1 MKILFVTDLYPVK
14 QGEKNCPLTL
24 HRFVANWIQL
34 KNQVDVIRPNFLL
47 NSFLRGKVFHKNGFY
62 EYENVRIFNVNYFSP
77 FLFDITKKLPTE
89 IDLKSYDII
98 VAHMPSGIIL
108 ANKIAKKYNIPLVCG
123 VHCSD
128 IEILT
133 KLMYRFYFKK
143 KLEEAYKNSKK
154 IACRSFVLQK
164 KFCELYPDLAD
175 KTFVAPSGIS
185 VVGINSPL
193 PYPPPQGGRRTD
205 KTPTYEPLTSNLS
218 PLTIITCAN
227 LIKRKNVNKLILAIN
242 DLENFELKVIG
253 EGKEL
258 SKLRKIASKN
268 VKFVGKISNKEV
280 LEQMKN
286 SHIFILP
293 SVKETFGMVY
303 LEAMASGCITV
314 CTKDDGIDGIIKD
327 GENGFLCEPTIEGIK
342 EILLKIKNF
351 EDKEKIVQ
359 NSINTAKSFCEQNC
373 ALNYLE
379 NIK

>member
-1 MKILFVTDLYPVK
+1 MKILFVTDLYPIK
-14 QGEKNCPLTL
+14 QGERNCPLTL
-24 HRFVANWIQL
+24 HRFVANWIQSGN
-34 KNQVDVIRPNFLL
+34 KVDVIRPNFLP
-47 NSFLRGKVFHKNGFY
+47 NSFLRGKVFYKNGFY

-77 FLFDITKKLPTE
+77 FLFDITKKLSTE

-98 VAHMPSGIIL
+98 VAHMPSGAIF
-108 ANKIAKKYNIPLVCG
+108 ANKLAKIAQKPIVCA

-128 IEILT
+128 IEVLT
-133 KLMYRFYFKK
+133 KPMYKVYFKK

-164 KFCELYPDLAD
+164 KFCKLYPDLAD

-185 VVGINSPL
+185 VVGVE
-193 PYPPPQGGRRTD
+193 
-205 KTPTYEPLTSNLS
+205 TPTCVDVGQVCPTYKPLTSHFS
-218 PLTIITCAN
+218 PFTILTCAN
-227 LIKRKNVNKLILAIN
+227 LIKRKNVDKLILAVN
-242 DLENFELKVIG
+242 DLAGFELTVIG
-253 EGKEL
+253 QGKEL
-258 SKLRKIASKN
+258 SRLRKIASKN

-293 SVKETFGMVY
+293 SIRETFGMVY

-327 GENGFLCEPTIEGIK
+327 GENGFLCEPTIQKIK
-342 EILLKIKNF
+342 EILIKIKNL
-351 EDKEKIVQ
+351 ENKEKIIQ